1 MTKTRRSTLIV
12 FVIQII
18 MICGLGVFFETLKEV
33 ISHNPVVNSLI
44 LAVLI
49 SSIVYSIFAAVVVF
63 RGESTWTR
71 IAVNPASPNA
81 LKTVAKHFP
90 DVGHAEAAHR
100 HSAIEALNEA
110 LEWRGR
116 MLDYASG
123 VLIGLGLLGT
133 FVGLMHTMAGIKDAM
148 ALVSGAGGKAS
159 ASALIGGLTAP
170 LAGMSTAFSA
180 SLLGL
185 IGSLA
190 VGALAQFISR
200 SSSNWIESI
209 REWATVVGGDEST
222 GDAAP
227 ATGGN
232 NNAAMVRIEHVAS
245 AIEARIAQLVDV
257 TSAGRKEQDRLA
269 AASFDALN
277 RMANLAERQ
286 EVLLGGIQHSLQANT
301 VAMESA
307 KEAVITMAASV
318 EANRVQVTAAVDSVT
333 DVLVDIKTNTEHTVA
348 GLEAFQSSLATK
360 HAALEKM
367 SVSVQMQRNAV
378 MDCVEQ
384 ISRARVAIE
393 SGRVRAPGSAVAM
406 AEAA

>member
-1 MTKTRRSTLIV
+1 
-12 FVIQII
+12 
-18 MICGLGVFFETLKEV
+18 MICGLGAFFETLKEV

-49 SSIVYSIFAAVVVF
+49 SSIIYSIFAAVLVF
-63 RGESTWTR
+63 RGESRWTR
-71 IAVNPASPNA
+71 IVTDPASPNA
-81 LKTVAKHFP
+81 LKSVAAHFP
-90 DVGHAEAAHR
+90 DVGHADPVHRAA
-100 HSAIEALNEA
+100 AIDALSES

-200 SSSNWIESI
+200 SSSNWVESI
-209 REWATVVGGDEST
+209 REWATAVGGDPVI
-222 GDAAP
+222 AAP
-227 ATGGN
+227 VTAGNDLVAT
-232 NNAAMVRIEHVAS
+232 RIEKIAS
-245 AIEARIAQLVDV
+245 AIETRVAQWVDV
-257 TSAGRKEQDRLA
+257 TRADREEQSRLA
-269 AASFDALN
+269 AASLEALN

-286 EVLLGGIQHSLQANT
+286 DVLLNGMQHSLLANT
-301 VAMESA
+301 AALGAA
-307 KEAVITMAASV
+307 KEAVITMAGSV
-318 EANRVQVTAAVDSVT
+318 EANRVEVTAAMNSVT
-333 DVLVDIKTNTEHTVA
+333 NVLIDINTHTA
-348 GLEAFQSSLATK
+348 TTAERIDAFQSSLAAK
-360 HAALEKM
+360 HATLEKIG
-367 SVSVQMQRNAV
+367 VSVQMQRNAV

-393 SGRVRAPGSAVAM
+393 SGRVRTPGSAVPLV
-406 AEAA
+406 EAA

>member
-1 MTKTRRSTLIV
+1 MTKTRRSSLIV
-12 FVIQII
+12 FAIQIV
-18 MICGLGVFFETLKEV
+18 MICGLGVFFNTLKEV
-33 ISHNPVVNSLI
+33 ISHNPVVNSAI

-49 SSIVYSIFAAVVVF
+49 GSIVYSIFAAVIVF

-71 IAVNPASPNA
+71 VAANPASANA
-81 LKTVAKHFP
+81 LKSVEKHFP
-90 DVGHAEAAHR
+90 DVGHAEPAHR
-100 HSAIEALNEA
+100 AAAIEALGES

-148 ALVSGAGGKAS
+148 ALVSGSGGKAS

-209 REWATVVGGDEST
+209 REWATVIGGDAKAV
-222 GDAAP
+222 AAP
-227 ATGGN
+227 ATSGN
-232 NNAAMVRIEHVAS
+232 ETALVRIEQVAS

-257 TSAGRKEQDRLA
+257 TNASREEQVRLA
-269 AASFDALN
+269 AASGDALN

-286 EVLLGGIQHSLQANT
+286 DILLSGIQHSLQANT

-307 KEAVITMAASV
+307 KEAVITMAGSV
-318 EANRVQVTAAVDSVT
+318 EANRVQVTAAVDSAT
-333 DVLVDIKTNTEHTVA
+333 GVLVDIKTHTEQTVA
-348 GLEAFQSSLATK
+348 CLDAFQSGLAIK

-367 SVSVQMQRNAV
+367 SVSVQMQRHAV

-384 ISRARVAIE
+384 IARARVAIE
-393 SGRVRAPGSAVAM
+393 SGRVRAPGSAGSM

>member
-1 MTKTRRSTLIV
+1 
-12 FVIQII
+12 
-18 MICGLGVFFETLKEV
+18 LKSVE
-33 ISHNPVVNSLI
+33 
-44 LAVLI
+44 
-49 SSIVYSIFAAVVVF
+49 
-63 RGESTWTR
+63 
-71 IAVNPASPNA
+71 
-81 LKTVAKHFP
+81 KHFP
-90 DVGHAEAAHR
+90 DVGHAEPAHR
-100 HSAIEALNEA
+100 AAAIEALSES

-148 ALVSGAGGKAS
+148 ALVSGSGGKAS

-209 REWATVVGGDEST
+209 REWATVIGGDAKT
-222 GDAAP
+222 DAAP
-227 ATGGN
+227 ATNGN
-232 NNAAMVRIEHVAS
+232 ETALVRIEQVAS

-257 TSAGRKEQDRLA
+257 TIASREEQVRLA
-269 AASFDALN
+269 AASGDALN

-286 EVLLGGIQHSLQANT
+286 DILLSGIQHSLQANT

-307 KEAVITMAASV
+307 KEAVITMAGSV
-318 EANRVQVTAAVDSVT
+318 EANRVQVTAAVDSAT
-333 DVLVDIKTNTEHTVA
+333 GVLVDIKSHTEQTVA
-348 GLEAFQSSLATK
+348 GLDAFQSGMAIK

-367 SVSVQMQRNAV
+367 SVSVQMQRHAV

-384 ISRARVAIE
+384 IARARVAIE
-393 SGRVRAPGSAVAM
+393 SGRVRAPGSAVSM
-406 AEAA
+406 ADAA

>member
-1 MTKTRRSTLIV
+1 MTKTRRSSLIV
-12 FVIQII
+12 FAIQIV
-18 MICGLGVFFETLKEV
+18 MICGLGVFFNTLKEV
-33 ISHNPVVNSLI
+33 ISHNPVVNSAI

-49 SSIVYSIFAAVVVF
+49 GSIVYSIFAAVIVF

-71 IAVNPASPNA
+71 VAANPASANA
-81 LKTVAKHFP
+81 LKSVEKHFP
-90 DVGHAEAAHR
+90 DVGHAEPAHR
-100 HSAIEALNEA
+100 AAAIEALSES

-148 ALVSGAGGKAS
+148 ALVSGSGGKAS

-209 REWATVVGGDEST
+209 REWATVIGGDAKT
-222 GDAAP
+222 DAAP
-227 ATGGN
+227 ATNGN
-232 NNAAMVRIEHVAS
+232 ETALVRIEQVAS

-257 TSAGRKEQDRLA
+257 TSASREEQVRLA
-269 AASFDALN
+269 AASGDALN

-286 EVLLGGIQHSLQANT
+286 DILLSGIQHSLQANT

-307 KEAVITMAASV
+307 KEAVITMAGSV
-318 EANRVQVTAAVDSVT
+318 EANRVQVTAAVDSAT
-333 DVLVDIKTNTEHTVA
+333 GVLVDIKSHTEQTVA
-348 GLEAFQSSLATK
+348 GLDAFQSGMAIK

-367 SVSVQMQRNAV
+367 SVSVQMQRHAV

-384 ISRARVAIE
+384 IARARVAIE
-393 SGRVRAPGSAVAM
+393 SGRVRAPGSAVSM
-406 AEAA
+406 ADAA

>member
-49 SSIVYSIFAAVVVF
+49 SSIVYSIFAAVIVF

-71 IAVNPASPNA
+71 VAVNPASPNA
-81 LKTVAKHFP
+81 LKSVEKHFP
-90 DVGHAEAAHR
+90 DVAHAEPAHR
-100 HSAIEALNEA
+100 HSAIEALSEA

-209 REWATVVGGDEST
+209 REWATVVGGGEST
-222 GDAAP
+222 ADAAP
-227 ATGGN
+227 ATSG
-232 NNAAMVRIEHVAS
+232 NNAAMVRIEQVAS

-318 EANRVQVTAAVDSVT
+318 ETNRVQVTAAVDSVT
-333 DVLVDIKTNTEHTVA
+333 GVLVDIKTNTEHTVA

-393 SGRVRAPGSAVAM
+393 SGRVRTPGSAVSM

>member
-1 MTKTRRSTLIV
+1 MTKTRRSSLIV
-12 FVIQII
+12 FAIQIV
-18 MICGLGVFFETLKEV
+18 MICGLGVFFNTLKEV
-33 ISHNPVVNSLI
+33 ISHNPVVNSAI

-49 SSIVYSIFAAVVVF
+49 GSIVYSIFAAVIVF

-71 IAVNPASPNA
+71 VAANPASANA
-81 LKTVAKHFP
+81 LKPVEKHFP
-90 DVGHAEAAHR
+90 DVGHAEPAHR
-100 HSAIEALNEA
+100 AAAIEALSES

-148 ALVSGAGGKAS
+148 ALVSGSGGKAS

-209 REWATVVGGDEST
+209 REWATVIGGDAKT
-222 GDAAP
+222 DAAP
-227 ATGGN
+227 ATNGN
-232 NNAAMVRIEHVAS
+232 ETALVRIEQVAS

-257 TSAGRKEQDRLA
+257 TSASREEQVRLA
-269 AASFDALN
+269 AASGDALN

-286 EVLLGGIQHSLQANT
+286 DILLSGIQHSLQANT

-307 KEAVITMAASV
+307 KEAVITMAGSV
-318 EANRVQVTAAVDSVT
+318 EANRVQVTAAVDSAT
-333 DVLVDIKTNTEHTVA
+333 GVLVDIKSHTEQTVA
-348 GLEAFQSSLATK
+348 GLDAFQSGMAIK

-367 SVSVQMQRNAV
+367 SVSVQMQRHAV

-384 ISRARVAIE
+384 IARARVAIE
-393 SGRVRAPGSAVAM
+393 SGRVRAPGSAVSM
-406 AEAA
+406 ADAA

>member
-18 MICGLGVFFETLKEV
+18 MVCGLGVFFDTLKEV

-49 SSIVYSIFAAVVVF
+49 CSIVYSIFAAVLVF

-71 IAVNPASPNA
+71 NATNPASAHA
-81 LKTVAKHFP
+81 LKSVEKHFP
-90 DVGHAEAAHR
+90 DLGHAEPAHR
-100 HSAIEALNEA
+100 ASAIEALSES

-148 ALVSGAGGKAS
+148 ALVSGSGGKAS

-200 SSSNWIESI
+200 SSSNWIEAI
-209 REWATVVGGDEST
+209 REWATVVGGDLIVE
-222 GDAAP
+222 AAP
-227 ATGGN
+227 VAGGN
-232 NNAAMVRIEHVAS
+232 NEALVRIEQVAG
-245 AIEARIAQLVDV
+245 AIDARIAQLVEV
-257 TSAGRKEQDRLA
+257 TRAGRDEQDRLA
-269 AASFDALN
+269 TASVDALN

-286 EVLLGGIQHSLQANT
+286 DILLSGIQHSLQANT
-301 VAMESA
+301 TAMASA
-307 KEAVITMAASV
+307 KEAVITMAGSV
-318 EANRVQVTAAVDSVT
+318 EANRVQVTAAVDGVT
-333 DVLVDIKTNTEHTVA
+333 GVLVDIKMHTEQTVA
-348 GLEAFQSSLATK
+348 CLDAFQSGMAIK
-360 HAALEKM
+360 HAALEKV
-367 SVSVQMQRNAV
+367 SASVQMQRNAV
-378 MDCVEQ
+378 VDCVEQ
-384 ISRARVAIE
+384 IARARVAIE
-393 SGRVRAPGSAVAM
+393 SGRVRVPGSAVSM